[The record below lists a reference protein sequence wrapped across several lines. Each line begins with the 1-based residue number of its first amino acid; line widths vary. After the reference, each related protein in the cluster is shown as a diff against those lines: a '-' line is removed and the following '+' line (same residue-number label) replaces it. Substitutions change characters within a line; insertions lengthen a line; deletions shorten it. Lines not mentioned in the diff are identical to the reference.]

1 MGVRVDIKGRWPF
14 STCKPKD
21 SDLSSSGDPNLP
33 TSHYIFFSFQTS
45 THYRKRHPTLPLSPI
60 SLTLTIKLNNR

>member
-33 TSHYIFFSFQTS
+33 TSHYIFVHSRHLPITES
-45 THYRKRHPTLPLSPI
+45 ATHPTPI
-60 SLTLTIKLNNR
+60 PNKPGTHDKAE